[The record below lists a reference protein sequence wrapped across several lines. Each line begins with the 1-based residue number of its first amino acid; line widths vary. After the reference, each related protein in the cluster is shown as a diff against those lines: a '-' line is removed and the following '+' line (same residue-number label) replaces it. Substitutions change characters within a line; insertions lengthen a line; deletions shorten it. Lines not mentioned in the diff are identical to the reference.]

1 MMATAKKQRKSKDE
15 AEQQLAKELP
25 MTFPA
30 SDPLASAQP
39 GGGITGPEVKPL
51 EPPAQDKSARR

>member
-1 MMATAKKQRKSKDE
+1 MATAKKQRKSKDE

-25 MTFPA
+25 MTSG
-30 SDPLASAQP
+30 SDPLASSQP

-51 EPPAQDKSARR
+51 EPPLQEKSARR